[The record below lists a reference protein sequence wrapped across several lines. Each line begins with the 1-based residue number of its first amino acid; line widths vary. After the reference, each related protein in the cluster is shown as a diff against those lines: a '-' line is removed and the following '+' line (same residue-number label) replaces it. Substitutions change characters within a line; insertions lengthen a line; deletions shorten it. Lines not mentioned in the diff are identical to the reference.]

1 MLWWHSKTWLYA
13 LTYTK
18 TRSSHTNAFNAKLY
32 DFFLKWILEG
42 LSIGLVSRRSWKIEI
57 ALISQT
63 SSLNWKLTQMSSTF
77 PQVFNL
83 KLRKYVVHTLLINR
97 YASSP
102 HPVVSRKIDWQI
114 EIKKFVKSV
123 KKRGQTHSFFLDCAL
138 QNDISVSPRSLFFI
152 AKVEDSFLPIQ
163 GFTIFCCAKW
173 FWCQIYTL
181 STMPP
186 KKNSLCAQRSSPS
199 RFRFAIS
206 LADNKTEIGSGSSLL
221 FRIWTQTAASTNLLF
236 VRRDKNHQASRLIL
250 YAKVSLK
257 VYNLVLNSSPVY
269 FKMHSD
275 PDKNWETFLR
285 SKYDKVFL
293 P

>member
-1 MLWWHSKTWLYA
+1 M
-13 LTYTK
+13 
-18 TRSSHTNAFNAKLY
+18 
-32 DFFLKWILEG
+32 D
-42 LSIGLVSRRSWKIEI
+42 LSIGLVSSRNWKIEI

-97 YASSP
+97 YASSVAAP
-102 HPVVSRKIDWQI
+102 NVSRKIDWQI

-123 KKRGQTHSFFLDCAL
+123 KKRGQTHSFFSDCAL

-181 STMPP
+181 STMPRCLRKTLSVLNDP
-186 KKNSLCAQRSSPS
+186 PS
-199 RFRFAIS
+199 RFAIS
-206 LADNKTEIGSGSSLL
+206 LL
-221 FRIWTQTAASTNLLF
+221 
-236 VRRDKNHQASRLIL
+236 
-250 YAKVSLK
+250 
-257 VYNLVLNSSPVY
+257 
-269 FKMHSD
+269 
-275 PDKNWETFLR
+275 
-285 SKYDKVFL
+285 
-293 P
+293 

>member
-1 MLWWHSKTWLYA
+1 M
-13 LTYTK
+13 
-18 TRSSHTNAFNAKLY
+18 
-32 DFFLKWILEG
+32 D
-42 LSIGLVSRRSWKIEI
+42 LSIGHVSSRNWKIEI

-97 YASSP
+97 YPSSVAAP
-102 HPVVSRKIDWQI
+102 NVSRKIDWQI

-123 KKRGQTHSFFLDCAL
+123 KKTRSDSQFFSDCAL

-181 STMPP
+181 STMPRCLRKTLSVLNDP
-186 KKNSLCAQRSSPS
+186 PS
-199 RFRFAIS
+199 RFAIS
-206 LADNKTEIGSGSSLL
+206 LL
-221 FRIWTQTAASTNLLF
+221 
-236 VRRDKNHQASRLIL
+236 
-250 YAKVSLK
+250 
-257 VYNLVLNSSPVY
+257 
-269 FKMHSD
+269 
-275 PDKNWETFLR
+275 
-285 SKYDKVFL
+285 
-293 P
+293 